1 MRKLAILACI
11 SLVAAGGGARFTSAS
26 FTTSTSVG
34 SNTLTVDQLSN
45 YFSVTPISSAASGAV
60 DNLSLNFGTV
70 ASARTLT
77 NVFRVTNVS
86 SSTQTAVLTLASVP
100 QVSSVVFASSG
111 STSATLGAGAS
122 TTVSVTTSNTVC
134 GHGSGTL
141 KLGLS
146 GLSWMYRTYGVT
158 IDEAPEAPGTPTVT
172 QKPAGRLDV
181 AWAASTTTT
190 NLAGYD
196 LYRSANGGASY
207 AKLNTSTLTGLTYS
221 DTTTTD
227 GTSYVY
233 KVQALSTDSPALT
246 SLFSGTATGVADA
259 TAPTQP
265 TAVSLTN
272 GGGAGNAYIN
282 SGNASSISVSVTLA
296 AGWLS
301 TDTVTLKVQSGS
313 SVITRTA
320 SPSSG
325 TVTFTGIDVSGFGEG
340 AVSLSAT
347 SSDAAGNV
355 SGARSASYVKDT
367 VAPAAPTASYVDK
380 NNTTADQI
388 TGTTEANAS
397 ISITQT
403 LPSAGSFSGS
413 ANAAGSYTI
422 NVAAVNGSGGSP
434 KPVAYSVR
442 ATDVAGNTSGATA
455 VNLNDT
461 K

>member
-11 SLVAAGGGARFTSAS
+11 SLVTLGGAARFTSAS
-26 FTTSTSVG
+26 FTAATSVG
-34 SNTLTVDQLSN
+34 SNSLTVDQLSN
-45 YFSVTPISSAASGAV
+45 YFSVTPISSAASGNV
-60 DNLSLNFGTV
+60 DNLSLSFGTV

-86 SSTQTAVLTLASVP
+86 NSTQTAVFTLASVP
-100 QVSSVVFASSG
+100 QISSVVFASSG
-111 STSATLGAGAS
+111 SSSATLAAGAS

-146 GLSWMYRTYGVT
+146 GVSWMYRTYGVT

-207 AKLNTSTLTGLTYS
+207 TKLNSSPLTGLTYS
-221 DTTTTD
+221 DTATTD
-227 GTSYVY
+227 GTSYIY

-282 SGNASSISVSVTLA
+282 SGNASSLSFSVTLA
-296 AGWLS
+296 SGWLS
-301 TDTVTLKVQSGS
+301 TDTVTLTVQSGAS
-313 SVITRTA
+313 IVTRTA

-325 TVTFTGIDVSGFGEG
+325 TVTFTGVNVSSFGEG
-340 AVSLSAT
+340 TVSVSAT
-347 SSDAAGNV
+347 STDAAGNV

-367 VAPAAPTASYVDK
+367 VAPGAPTASYVDK
-380 NNTTADQI
+380 NNATADQI
-388 TGTTEANAS
+388 TGTAEANAS
-397 ISITQT
+397 ISITET
-403 LPSAGSFSGS
+403 VPGAGSFSGS
-413 ANAAGSYTI
+413 ASAAGSYTV
-422 NVAAVNGSGGSP
+422 NVAAVAGSAGHP
-434 KPVAYSVR
+434 IAVAYSVR
-442 ATDVAGNTSGATA
+442 ATDVAGNTSGATP
-455 VNLNDT
+455 VSLNDT

>member
-1 MRKLAILACI
+1 MRKLAILACV
-11 SLVAAGGGARFTSAS
+11 SLVAVGGGARFTSAS
-26 FTTSTSVG
+26 FTSSLTVG
-34 SNTLTVDQLSN
+34 PNSLTVDQLSN
-45 YFSVTPISSAASGAV
+45 YFSVTPISSAASGGV

-100 QVSSVVFASSG
+100 QITSVVFASSG
-111 STSATLGAGAS
+111 STSATLAAGVS
-122 TTVSVTTSNTVC
+122 TTVTVTTSNTVC

-141 KLGLS
+141 KLGL
-146 GLSWMYRTYGVT
+146 GGVSWMYRTYGVT

-181 AWAASTTTT
+181 AWAASSTTT

-207 AKLNTSTLTGLTYS
+207 TKLNSSPLTGLTYS
-221 DTTTTD
+221 DTSTTD
-227 GTSYVY
+227 GASYTY

-246 SLFSGTATGVADA
+246 SLFSGTGTGVADA

-282 SGNASSISVSVTLA
+282 SGNQTSISVSVTLA

-301 TDTVTLKVQSGS
+301 TDTVTLTVQSGS
-313 SVITRTA
+313 SIITRTA

-347 SSDAAGNV
+347 STDAAGNV
-355 SGARSASYVKDT
+355 SGAPTASYVKDT
-367 VAPAAPTASYVDK
+367 VAPAAPNASYTD
-380 NNTTADQI
+380 NNGATADKI
-388 TGTTEANAS
+388 TGTAEANAS
-397 ISITQT
+397 ISITET
-403 LPSAGSFSGS
+403 LPNSGSFSGS
-413 ANAAGSYTI
+413 ANGTGSYSI
-422 NVAAVNGSGGSP
+422 NVAAVNGTTGHPIAVS
-434 KPVAYSVR
+434 YSVR